1 MLWSSQLYKNRK
13 PQSWVK
19 TRIIYLIIVLVRQ
32 TTSGDAEIVLLDH
45 GLYESI
51 GTTQRIAL
59 AKMYKAIILKDEE
72 AMKENALE
80 LNVSGEWVTVSQ
92 S

>member
-1 MLWSSQLYKNRK
+1 MRNFY
-13 PQSWVK
+13 P
-19 TRIIYLIIVLVRQ
+19 IIVLVRQ
-32 TTSGDAEIVLLDH
+32 KTSGDAEIVLLDH